1 MKSKHSWLWS
11 LALILVLGAVSWG
24 VFVATRPAKL
34 PEGFLYGNGHI
45 EGTEVRVA
53 SEVGGRVVEQHL
65 TEGALVR
72 AGEPVVVIDAQTSQ
86 DRLRAVEGELAAL
99 RESKAAI
106 ESQIEI
112 WTHHAETA
120 ERQLDRVRD
129 LLASQLASQRD
140 VDEAEN
146 GLREAQGQLQSLR
159 AQSEALDGQIM
170 SAEAKVDLAKSQLEK
185 TEVDAPEDGTVMVR
199 AVENGEVVQPGQP
212 LALLVDL
219 SKLELK
225 VYIPERDIGKVEL
238 DGAARVKVDA
248 FPERFFDARVARVDD
263 YAQFTPRDIHV
274 PEERTRMVYGVTL
287 ALDNPGG
294 RLKPGM
300 PADAWIR
307 WDDSR
312 AWPAELPVP
321 EG

>member
-1 MKSKHSWLWS
+1 MKNKHSWLWS

-24 VFVATRPAKL
+24 VFVATRPAEL

-65 TEGALVR
+65 TEGGVVR

-99 RESKAAI
+99 RESKAAV

-112 WTHHAETA
+112 WTHHSETA
-120 ERQLDRVRD
+120 RRQLDRVRD
-129 LLASQLASQRD
+129 LLGSQLASQRD

-199 AVENGEVVQPGQP
+199 AVETGEVVQPGQP

-225 VYIPERDIGKVEL
+225 VYVPEREIGKVEL
-238 DGAARVKVDA
+238 GGAARVKVDA

-287 ALDNPGG
+287 ALDNPDG

-307 WDDSR
+307 WDDAR
-312 AWPAELPVP
+312 EWPAELPVP